1 MKEYEDFCKF
11 MILVM
16 CVDDILLD
24 SNDLCMIRE
33 TKGYLENNF
42 DMKDM
47 GGATFVI
54 GIEIFR
60 DRLVSIV
67 GTPTGLMIIDLLTK
81 ALPPKAYNEHVLNM
95 GLYELPH

>member
-1 MKEYEDFCKF
+1 MKEYEDFRKF
-11 MILVM
+11 MILVLH
-16 CVDDILLD
+16 VDDILLD

-33 TKGYLENNF
+33 TKRYLENNF

-47 GGATFVI
+47 GGSNFVI

-67 GTPTGLMIIDLLTK
+67 GTPTSLMITYLLTK
-81 ALPPKAYNEHVLNM
+81 GITTK
-95 GLYELPH
+95 GL